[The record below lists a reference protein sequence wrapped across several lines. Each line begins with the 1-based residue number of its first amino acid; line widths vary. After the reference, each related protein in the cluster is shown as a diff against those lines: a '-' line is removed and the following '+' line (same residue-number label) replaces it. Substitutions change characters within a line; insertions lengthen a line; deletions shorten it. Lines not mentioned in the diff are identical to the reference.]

1 MDSRSIDF
9 AKTASIDLMTLN
21 NKVVNM
27 RQVVKRAK
35 VHVISK
41 LCRHIHKLKMKQ
53 GTEEHKAK
61 NLRKAERLIEEIDS
75 MKKLKEDNISKY
87 ALANTASFDDL
98 SKISLLPG
106 PRALAR
112 LAEHPLLKRVVT
124 DFRSQHS
131 DWPDLAAYLLIKQ
144 TGRRFKTKKQKQKK
158 LERRVENM
166 NASETMTKAYIQG
179 RFGQEGLLKAEQ
191 TFERKRKRPK
201 SVVGGRSADSQ
212 HNNDDSQL
220 KQKRKAVKTNSET
233 ADLVENKEPKTEKTI
248 SETDDLVEYKEYR
261 TEKTNSET
269 DDLVENKGHKTE
281 KTDSETDDLVENK
294 GHKTKKTDSK
304 TNKADNLVE
313 EEENQQELS
322 QNSAKKMMVE
332 KRRINQRTGM
342 LNQSQLTE
350 GKQQKP
356 LDESGSGDKDSDS
369 SDKDS
374 DSSDKDSDSSDKDND
389 SSDKDSDSSDKD
401 SDSSRDTADGQIP
414 DVVVSDSEN
423 ILQSGHISDCQTSS
437 ECVVREL
444 RLQNAQDSFLSSDN
458 DDDDENSEKYK
469 TRLVPAF
476 LTRANKTVISDP
488 FFAGSDEE
496 EDLEITITDA
506 GVSDDDDD
514 SAYVDT
520 GSGRVKAKSMFYN
533 PGPRGKRGASSERF
547 CRGAHDRQSW
557 DTRDTSGRLDTS
569 HRSRTFTYGR
579 QEKTFRGD
587 YQSRTFRGDCQGRG
601 NRVDRRVQ
609 AHKPELTALPA
620 SQAPPEKLHPSW
632 EASKKRRAEQS
643 GITTFRGSR
652 LTFDDDD

>member
-1 MDSRSIDF
+1 
-9 AKTASIDLMTLN
+9 
-21 NKVVNM
+21 
-27 RQVVKRAK
+27 
-35 VHVISK
+35 
-41 LCRHIHKLKMKQ
+41 
-53 GTEEHKAK
+53 
-61 NLRKAERLIEEIDS
+61 
-75 MKKLKEDNISKY
+75 
-87 ALANTASFDDL
+87 
-98 SKISLLPG
+98 ISLLPG

-201 SVVGGRSADSQ
+201 SVVGGKSADGQ

-220 KQKRKAVKTNSET
+220 KKKRKTVKTNSET

-269 DDLVENKGHKTE
+269 DDLVENKEHKTE

-369 SDKDS
+369 SDKD
-374 DSSDKDSDSSDKDND
+374 
-389 SSDKDSDSSDKD
+389 KD

-414 DVVVSDSEN
+414 ADVVVSDSEN

-444 RLQNAQDSFLSSDN
+444 RLQNAQDNFLSSDN
-458 DDDDENSEKYK
+458 DDDDEISEKYK
-469 TRLVPAF
+469 TGLVPVF

-506 GVSDDDDD
+506 GVSDDD

-533 PGPRGKRGASSERF
+533 PGPHGKRGASSERF
-547 CRGAHDRQSW
+547 RRGAHDRQSW
-557 DTRDTSGRLDTS
+557 DRRDTSGRLDTS
-569 HRSRTFTYGR
+569 HRSRTFTYGG

-601 NRVDRRVQ
+601 N
-609 AHKPELTALPA
+609 
-620 SQAPPEKLHPSW
+620 S
-632 EASKKRRAEQS
+632 
-643 GITTFRGSR
+643 FRGAARITSKHHLDIHANR
-652 LTFDDDD
+652 